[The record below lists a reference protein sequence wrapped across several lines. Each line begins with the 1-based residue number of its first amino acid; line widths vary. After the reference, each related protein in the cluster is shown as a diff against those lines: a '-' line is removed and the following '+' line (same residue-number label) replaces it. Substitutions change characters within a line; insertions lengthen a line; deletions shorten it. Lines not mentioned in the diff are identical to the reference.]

1 VTREQFVDTSLL
13 CGDSFDQEHRQLIE
27 RHLNASNG
35 LVWSTAAHIRLK
47 EHVEGSLSCVRSR
60 VGVMPPIAAVVGLLL
75 VGRASGLLLVGQ
87 AYGLLLV
94 GHASA
99 AVRLG

>member
-1 VTREQFVDTSLL
+1 L
-13 CGDSFDQEHRQLIE
+13 CGDSFDQEHRQLIK
-27 RHLNASNG
+27 RHLNASDG

-60 VGVMPPIAAVVGLLL
+60 VGVMPPIAAVVARAGITWPL
-75 VGRASGLLLVGQ
+75 VGHASGLLLVGH
-87 AYGLLLV
+87 ASGLLLV

>member
-1 VTREQFVDTSLL
+1 
-13 CGDSFDQEHRQLIE
+13 
-27 RHLNASNG
+27 
-35 LVWSTAAHIRLK
+35 VWSTTAHIRLK

-75 VGRASGLLLVGQ
+75 VG
-87 AYGLLLV
+87 
-94 GHASA
+94 HASA